1 MSIADLIDDV
11 ADGTVDRDVKS
22 HRGREALAATHSA
35 ADIAEREQQITS
47 LTAPINVRS
56 VSLAALAVLA
66 CIYTLHWASAVFIP
80 LLLGVMLSYALT
92 PVVDLLQ
99 RWRLPRV
106 LGAAAVLVAVV
117 SGLGSMAYTLS
128 DDAAALVESL
138 PEAAQKLG
146 QALRPTRG
154 APVSTIDKVQE
165 AATRLEQAAQAGVAA
180 APPAKGVTRVQIEQ
194 PRLNIKDY
202 LWSGT
207 IGLAGL
213 IGQAA
218 AVLFIAFFLLT
229 TGDSFRRKMVKI
241 TGPTFAKKRVTV
253 EVMDE
258 ISAQVQRYLVIQVCT
273 SVLVGLATWG
283 ALWWLGLERAA
294 VWGLVAAI
302 LNLVPYVGAIV
313 TAGGLA
319 LVAFLQFGSF
329 GMAALIGGVSMLIN
343 TLEGNLLTPWL
354 AGRASSMSPL
364 VIFVAVLAFGWL
376 WGIWG
381 LLLGTPLIMVLKSIC
396 DHVDDLK
403 PVGELLGE

>member
-1 MSIADLIDDV
+1 MSSEGDALEAPDP
-11 ADGTVDRDVKS
+11 ARD
-22 HRGREALAATHSA
+22 A
-35 ADIAEREQQITS
+35 AEREIAS
-47 LTAPINVRS
+47 LPTLINVRS
-56 VSLAALAVLA
+56 VSLAVLA
-66 CIYTLHWASAVFIP
+66 LLASVYALHWARAVFIP
-80 LLLGVMLSYALT
+80 LLLGVMLSYALS
-92 PVVDLLQ
+92 PVIDRFH

-106 LGAAAVLVAVV
+106 LGAAVLLIAVV
-117 SGLGSMAYTLS
+117 TGFGSMIYTLS
-128 DDAAALVESL
+128 DDAATLVESL

-154 APVSTIDKVQE
+154 APVSTIDKVQQ
-165 AATRLEQAAQAGVAA
+165 AATRLEQAAEATTAV

-194 PRLNIKDY
+194 PRLNIKEY

-207 IGLAGL
+207 VGLASL

-218 AVLFIAFFLLT
+218 VVFFIAFFLLT

-241 TGPTFAKKRVTV
+241 AGPTFAKKRVTV

-258 ISAQVQRYLVIQVCT
+258 IGAQIQRYLVIQVFT

-294 VWGLVAAI
+294 VWGLVAAV
-302 LNLVPYVGAIV
+302 LNLVPYLGAIV

-329 GMAALIGGVSMLIN
+329 GMAALIGGVSMFIN
-343 TLEGNLLTPWL
+343 TLEGNVITPWL
-354 AGRASSMSPL
+354 AGRASSMNPL
-364 VIFVAVLAFGWL
+364 VIFVGVLAFGWL

-381 LLLGTPLIMVLKSIC
+381 LLLGTPMIMGIKAIC

-403 PVGELLGE
+403 PIGELLGE

>member
-1 MSIADLIDDV
+1 MSSEGDALEAPDP
-11 ADGTVDRDVKS
+11 ARD
-22 HRGREALAATHSA
+22 A
-35 ADIAEREQQITS
+35 AERNIAS
-47 LTAPINVRS
+47 LPTLINVRS
-56 VSLAALAVLA
+56 VSLAVLA
-66 CIYTLHWASAVFIP
+66 LLASVYALHWARAVFIP
-80 LLLGVMLSYALT
+80 LLLGVMLSYALS
-92 PVVDLLQ
+92 PVIDRFH

-106 LGAAAVLVAVV
+106 LGAAVLLIAVV
-117 SGLGSMAYTLS
+117 TGFGSMIYTLS
-128 DDAAALVESL
+128 DDAATLVESL

-154 APVSTIDKVQE
+154 APVSTIDKVQQ
-165 AATRLEQAAQAGVAA
+165 AATRLEQAAEATTAV

-194 PRLNIKDY
+194 PRLNIKEY

-207 IGLAGL
+207 VGLASL

-218 AVLFIAFFLLT
+218 VVFFIAFFLLT

-241 TGPTFAKKRVTV
+241 AGPTFARKRVTV

-258 ISAQVQRYLVIQVCT
+258 IGAQIQRYLVIQVFT

-294 VWGLVAAI
+294 VWGLVAAV
-302 LNLVPYVGAIV
+302 LNLVPYLGAIV

-329 GMAALIGGVSMLIN
+329 GMAAMIGGVSMFIN
-343 TLEGNLLTPWL
+343 TLEGNLITPWL
-354 AGRASSMSPL
+354 AGRASSMNPL
-364 VIFVAVLAFGWL
+364 VIFVGVLAFGWL

-381 LLLGTPLIMVLKSIC
+381 LLLGTPMIMGVKAIC

>member
-1 MSIADLIDDV
+1 MDAV
-11 ADGTVDRDVKS
+11 T
-22 HRGREALAATHSA
+22 AAKPVG
-35 ADIAEREQQITS
+35 DIANPEREIAS
-47 LTAPINVRS
+47 LPTHINVRS
-56 VSLAALAVLA
+56 VSLAVLA
-66 CIYTLHWASAVFIP
+66 MLACVYALYWAGAVFIP
-80 LLLGVMLSYALT
+80 LLLGVMLSYALS
-92 PVVDLLQ
+92 PVVDRLH

-106 LGAAAVLVAVV
+106 LGAAGVLIAFV
-117 SGLGSMAYTLS
+117 GGFGSMAYTLS
-128 DDAAALVESL
+128 DDAVALVESL

-146 QALRPTRG
+146 QALRSTRG
-154 APVSTIDKVQE
+154 APVSTLDKVQD
-165 AATRLEQAAQAGVAA
+165 AATRLEQAAQASAA
-180 APPAKGVTRVQIEQ
+180 VAPPVATGVTRVLIEQ
-194 PRLNIKDY
+194 PRLNIKEY

-207 IGLAGL
+207 LGLASLMGK
-213 IGQAA
+213 A
-218 AVLFIAFFLLT
+218 AVVFFITFFLLT

-258 ISAQVQRYLVIQVCT
+258 ISGQIQRYMVIQVST

-283 ALWWLGLERAA
+283 AMWWLGLERAA
-294 VWGLVAAI
+294 VWGLVAGV
-302 LNLVPYVGAIV
+302 LNLVPYLGAIV

-354 AGRASSMSPL
+354 TGRASSMSPL
-364 VIFVAVLAFGWL
+364 VIFVGVLAFGWL

-381 LLLGTPLIMVLKSIC
+381 LLLGTPLIMVVKSIC
-396 DHVDDLK
+396 DHIDDLK

>member
-1 MSIADLIDDV
+1 MSSEGDALEAPDP
-11 ADGTVDRDVKS
+11 ARD
-22 HRGREALAATHSA
+22 A
-35 ADIAEREQQITS
+35 AEREIAS
-47 LTAPINVRS
+47 LPTLINVRS
-56 VSLAALAVLA
+56 VSLAVLA
-66 CIYTLHWASAVFIP
+66 LLASVYALHWARAVFIP
-80 LLLGVMLSYALT
+80 LLLGVMLSYALS
-92 PVVDLLQ
+92 PVIDRFH

-106 LGAAAVLVAVV
+106 LGAAVLLIAVV
-117 SGLGSMAYTLS
+117 TGFGSMIYTLS
-128 DDAAALVESL
+128 DDAATLVESL

-154 APVSTIDKVQE
+154 APVSTIDKVQQ
-165 AATRLEQAAQAGVAA
+165 AATRLEQAAEATTAV

-194 PRLNIKDY
+194 PRLNIKEY

-207 IGLAGL
+207 VGLASL

-218 AVLFIAFFLLT
+218 VVFFIAFFLLT
-229 TGDSFRRKMVKI
+229 AGDSFRRKMVKI
-241 TGPTFAKKRVTV
+241 AGPTFAKKRVTV

-258 ISAQVQRYLVIQVCT
+258 IGAQIQRYLVIQVFT

-294 VWGLVAAI
+294 VWGLVAAV
-302 LNLVPYVGAIV
+302 LNLVPYLGAIV

-329 GMAALIGGVSMLIN
+329 GMAALIGGVSMFIN
-343 TLEGNLLTPWL
+343 TLEGNLITPWL
-354 AGRASSMSPL
+354 AGRASSMNPL
-364 VIFVAVLAFGWL
+364 VIFVGVLAFGWL

-381 LLLGTPLIMVLKSIC
+381 LLLGTPMIMGIKAIC

-403 PVGELLGE
+403 PIGELLGE

>member
-1 MSIADLIDDV
+1 MSSEGDALE
-11 ADGTVDRDVKS
+11 APAPARD
-22 HRGREALAATHSA
+22 A
-35 ADIAEREQQITS
+35 AEREIAS
-47 LTAPINVRS
+47 LPTLINVRS
-56 VSLAALAVLA
+56 VSLAVLA
-66 CIYTLHWASAVFIP
+66 LLASVYALHWARAIFIP
-80 LLLGVMLSYALT
+80 LLLGVMLSYALS
-92 PVVDLLQ
+92 PVVDRLH

-106 LGAAAVLVAVV
+106 LGAAVLLIAVV
-117 SGLGSMAYTLS
+117 TGFGSMIYTLS
-128 DDAAALVESL
+128 DDAATLVESL

-154 APVSTIDKVQE
+154 APVSTIDKVQQ
-165 AATRLEQAAQAGVAA
+165 AATQLELAAEATTAG

-194 PRLNIKDY
+194 PRLNIKEY

-207 IGLAGL
+207 MGLASL

-218 AVLFIAFFLLT
+218 VVFFIAFFLLT

-241 TGPTFAKKRVTV
+241 AGPTFAKKRVSV

-258 ISAQVQRYLVIQVCT
+258 IGAQIQRYLVIQVFT

-294 VWGLVAAI
+294 VWGLVAAV
-302 LNLVPYVGAIV
+302 LNLVPYLGAII

-329 GMAALIGGVSMLIN
+329 GMAALIGGVSMFIN
-343 TLEGNLLTPWL
+343 TLEGNLITPWL
-354 AGRASSMSPL
+354 AGRASSMNPL
-364 VIFVAVLAFGWL
+364 VIFVGVLAFGWL

-381 LLLGTPLIMVLKSIC
+381 LLLGTPMIMGVKAIC

-403 PVGELLGE
+403 PIGELLGE

>member
-1 MSIADLIDDV
+1 MDAV
-11 ADGTVDRDVKS
+11 T
-22 HRGREALAATHSA
+22 AAKPVG
-35 ADIAEREQQITS
+35 DIANPEREIAS
-47 LTAPINVRS
+47 LPTHINVRS
-56 VSLAALAVLA
+56 VSLAVLA
-66 CIYTLHWASAVFIP
+66 MLACVYALYWAGAVFIP
-80 LLLGVMLSYALT
+80 LLLGVMLSYALS
-92 PVVDLLQ
+92 PVVDRLH

-106 LGAAAVLVAVV
+106 LGAAGVLIAFV
-117 SGLGSMAYTLS
+117 GGFGSMAYTLS
-128 DDAAALVESL
+128 DDAVALVESL

-146 QALRPTRG
+146 QALRSTRG
-154 APVSTIDKVQE
+154 APVSTLDKVQD
-165 AATRLEQAAQAGVAA
+165 AATRLEQAAQASAA
-180 APPAKGVTRVQIEQ
+180 VAPPVARGVTRVLIEQ
-194 PRLNIKDY
+194 PRLNIKEY

-207 IGLAGL
+207 LGLASLMGK
-213 IGQAA
+213 A
-218 AVLFIAFFLLT
+218 AVVFFITFFLLT

-258 ISAQVQRYLVIQVCT
+258 ISGQIQRYMVIQVST

-283 ALWWLGLERAA
+283 AMWWLGLERAA
-294 VWGLVAAI
+294 VWGLVAGV
-302 LNLVPYVGAIV
+302 LNLVPYLGAIV

-354 AGRASSMSPL
+354 TGRASSMSPL
-364 VIFVAVLAFGWL
+364 VIFVGVLAFGWL

-381 LLLGTPLIMVLKSIC
+381 LLLGTPLIMVVKSIC
-396 DHVDDLK
+396 DHIDDLK